1 MKKSKDLESRGP
13 TVYITPVPTKE
24 GSFMCSIKKNKN
36 PSEDE
41 KTCEIIA
48 MGMMRMALTD
58 PSYVYDLGLEALAEE
73 EESNVVYKE
82 PVLKGNGKH
91 SDTNIVDILD
101 YIKFKNDNGKLN

>member
-1 MKKSKDLESRGP
+1 MANSNDLEKKGP
-13 TVYITPVPTKE
+13 VIYVTPVPNRE

-41 KTCEIIA
+41 QTCEIMA
-48 MGMMRMALTD
+48 MGMMRMCLTD

-82 PVLKGNGKH
+82 PVLKGNGN
-91 SDTNIVDILD
+91 TVTPTLLI
-101 YIKFKNDNGKLN
+101 Y